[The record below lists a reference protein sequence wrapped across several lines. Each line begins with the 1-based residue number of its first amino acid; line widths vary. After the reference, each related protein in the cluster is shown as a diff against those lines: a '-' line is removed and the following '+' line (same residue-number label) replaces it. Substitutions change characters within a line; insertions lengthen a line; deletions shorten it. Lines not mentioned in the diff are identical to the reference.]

1 MCVHWRPIA
10 TAPVGVRVIVTKP
23 GRRPVFAT
31 LDAEGDWTDDD
42 GCGLFPNHWTPAP
55 TFPDTD
61 DTPHVQGV
69 QSVQSTTA
77 TALLIEIEHQA
88 DPGRNYTDP
97 KTGETFISLPLSVLT
112 DIDAVLR
119 G

>member
-1 MCVHWRPIA
+1 MCVPWRPIA

-23 GRRPVFAT
+23 GRRPLFAT

-42 GCGLFPNHWTPAP
+42 GCGVFPSHWMPAP
-55 TFPDTD
+55 TFPDTE
-61 DTPHVQGV
+61 DTPHPV
-69 QSVQSTTA
+69 QSTA
-77 TALLIEIEHQA
+77 TALLMEIEHQA

-97 KTGETFISLPLSVLT
+97 KTGETFISLPLSILT
-112 DIDAVLR
+112 DIAAVLR